1 MFGEWL
7 GRMTRRMLTG
17 YPSNATPEL
26 HNAWLGE
33 QVRAYATPQPY
44 AGPLTSAADN
54 WSGETW
60 EMREGYRKFA
70 FKEPAVKS
78 ALMTKILAVSQLD
91 LVVTPDDKA
100 DKQARR
106 VAQFVKWAIQKSKGG
121 CPDLVQKIGLH
132 ALIDGF
138 SVTEKVLDV
147 VPLES
152 PRYAGFW
159 TLKEGKT
166 KESRGIRF
174 RLDPFKNVVGVRSMI
189 AAQGGAEFAPED
201 FIIFTHLPLFESP
214 FGLSDL
220 RAANR
225 AANLIE
231 AAIKLRAILLE
242 NFSGPYMIGKSQDPG
257 TRTKIMET
265 LRDARARG
273 WIVVPENASVEVIN
287 LATSAPDQF
296 QTTIEDLR
304 QEIVTAIQGAYLQL
318 LEGGVS
324 DGRGNTQVHK
334 SVAELFQWWLSVTIC
349 SSIYNSLVSDLVYPN
364 FGYSV
369 GLPNVQLGGVN
380 VAAILQELD
389 RFKKG
394 QELGVGLSKKQV
406 CEVGGFETPEDDDD
420 LLLPPQQQ
428 VTAGGGGPGGD
439 GGSPDLSD
447 IFGGGGD
454 GGDDQPDGGAVQSEP
469 NQDQSDPGGDA
480 VAKFAQVPY
489 REFSEEEYAAMSF
502 ADRSHLVAKQVQDKN
517 GIWRKVYVNPAAGDH
532 GDEATRL
539 APRTNAED
547 AVKKALSEPHAMT
560 PQDLAAMPQHLAT
573 LTVARKRE
581 LLRALRQKV
590 GGKKAE
596 LADRILQHVRGK
608 VDRATAA
615 RPAAPVAPPPPP
627 SRPANG
633 FPSGMDTNTVSP
645 RTRSDM
651 AAVAAGTLAP
661 ERAGAE
667 LAQRLLN
674 TSRVIIN
681 NVATQYGI
689 APAELNGL
697 SDARAAQRVAREAV
711 SVASGTP
718 VPDGAIPTPTPP
730 RPVSPPPASPPTAPR
745 VRPSEPPT
753 GAQANA
759 PRAGRTLPMPTDA
772 PTPRNN
778 LQFTEGESGSIN
790 TASRFFGRP
799 VTASELGTL
808 ANAIDGSEVT
818 VRDLGGGKLRIETA
832 VNGAYAKR
840 TFGRDRDGKLYVH
853 NDIFRVYFQ
862 DDPNPNPPP
871 KWLQVNPATNG
882 AEMLSNQIRAS
893 RAAGLAYL
901 ETHAARADAD
911 HPNDAMNGYYT
922 WPRLG
927 YDDSIG
933 SRKVDKLRR
942 EEPQLYQLLVD
953 NPVGSPKA
961 NSVLNLM
968 STEEGRKWWKKHGE
982 DLFDMKFD
990 LTPGSLSM
998 RTNAA
1003 YAQSRNAGARD

>member
-242 NFSGPYMIGKSQDPG
+242 NFSGPYLIGKSQDPG

-273 WIVVPENASVEVIN
+273 WIVVPESASVEVIN

-296 QTTIEDLR
+296 QATIEDLR

-349 SSIYNSLVSDLVYPN
+349 SAIYNSLVPDLVYPN

-369 GLPNVQLGGVN
+369 GLPTVQLGGVN

-394 QELGVGLSKKQV
+394 QELGVKLSNKQV

-428 VTAGGGGPGGD
+428 VTAGGGD
-439 GGSPDLSD
+439 GNPPDLND

-454 GGDDQPDGGAVQSEP
+454 NGDDQPDGGAVQSEP
-469 NQDQSDPGGDA
+469 NQDQSDPGADA
-480 VAKFAQVPY
+480 VQKFAQIPY

-502 ADRSHLVAKQVQDKN
+502 ADRSHLVAKQVQDKH
-517 GIWRKVYVNPAAGDH
+517 GIWRKVYVNPNSGDH

-547 AVKKALSEPHAMT
+547 AIKKALSEPHAMT
-560 PQDLAAMPQHLAT
+560 PQDLATLPQHLAT

-590 GGKKAE
+590 GGNKAAI
-596 LADRILQHVRGK
+596 ADRILQHVRGK

-615 RPAAPVAPPPPP
+615 RPAAPVAPPPPLPP

-633 FPSGMDTNTVSP
+633 FPAGMDTNTVSP

-681 NVATQYGI
+681 NVGAQYGI
-689 APAELNGL
+689 NPAELRGL

-718 VPDGAIPTPTPP
+718 VPDSAIPTPNPP
-730 RPVSPPPASPPTAPR
+730 RAVSPPPAPPPPPTRPASPPPAPAQPAGPRAGTTLPPPTA
-745 VRPSEPPT
+745 
-753 GAQANA
+753 
-759 PRAGRTLPMPTDA
+759 A

-778 LQFTEGESGSIN
+778 LQFTNGESGSIN
-790 TASRFFGRP
+790 AASQFFGRP
-799 VTASELGTL
+799 VTASEIGGL
-808 ANAIDGSEVT
+808 ANAVDGSEVT
-818 VRDLGGGKLRIETA
+818 VRQTGGGGLQIETRS
-832 VNGAYAKR
+832 GGHYASR
-840 TFGRDRDGKLYVH
+840 TFSKTRDGKTFVH
-853 NDIFRVYFQ
+853 NNYFRVYFQ

-871 KWLQVNPATNG
+871 KWLQKDPATNG
-882 AEMLSNQIRAS
+882 AEMLSNQIRSS
-893 RAAGLAYL
+893 RAAGLSFL
-901 ETHAARADAD
+901 ETHAARLDAD

-942 EEPQLYQLLVD
+942 EEPALYQLLVD
-953 NPVGSPKA
+953 NPVGSTKP

-968 STEEGRKWWKKHGE
+968 STEDGRKWWKKHGE

-1003 YAQSRNAGARD
+1003 YAESRNAGARD